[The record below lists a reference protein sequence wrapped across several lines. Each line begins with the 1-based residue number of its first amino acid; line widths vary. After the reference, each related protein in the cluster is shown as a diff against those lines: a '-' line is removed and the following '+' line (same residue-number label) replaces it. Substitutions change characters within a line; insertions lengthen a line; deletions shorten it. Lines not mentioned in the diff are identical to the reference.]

1 MNLCTLSNLSIS
13 SITLVAIFEVP
24 AFPGIQK
31 ISFTEEDL
39 DIVDANAC
47 SLPPL
52 PIIAIFILIFIY
64 LINEK

>member
-1 MNLCTLSNLSIS
+1 MNLCTLSNSFIS
-13 SITLVAIFEVP
+13 SIILVAIFEVP
-24 AFPGIQK
+24 AFPGMQK

-52 PIIAIFILIFIY
+52 PILQFSY
-64 LINEK
+64 

>member
-1 MNLCTLSNLSIS
+1 LCTLSNSSIS

-24 AFPGIQK
+24 AFPGMQK
-31 ISFTEEDL
+31 ISFIDEDL

-52 PIIAIFILIFIY
+52 PIIAIFIIVFIY
-64 LINEK
+64 PINEK

>member
-1 MNLCTLSNLSIS
+1 MF
-13 SITLVAIFEVP
+13 VAISEVP

-31 ISFTEEDL
+31 ISFILEDL
-39 DIVDANAC
+39 DIVAANAC